1 MVICDR
7 ESLPVSVCVE
17 SASPHEVTLV
27 ERTLAGRLTK
37 QAPVHLVA
45 DRAYDSDPHDKLVK
59 ERFNTELIS
68 PHRRGRVKPKTQ
80 DGRKLRRYKR
90 RWKIERLN
98 AWLQNYRRV
107 ATRYEHTLANF
118 VGFVYLACILI
129 LLRHF

>member
-7 ESLPVSVCVE
+7 ESLPVAIHVG
-17 SASPHEVTLV
+17 SATPHEVTLV
-27 ERTLAGRLTK
+27 EQTLASRLTK
-37 QAPVHLVA
+37 AAPVHLVA
-45 DRAYDSDPHDKLVK
+45 DRAYDSDPLDKQLK
-59 ERFNTELIS
+59 AQGIDLIS

-80 DGRKLRRYKR
+80 DGRKLRRYVR

-107 ATRYEHTLANF
+107 ATRYEHALANF
-118 VGFVYLACILI
+118 VGFVHLACILI

>member
-7 ESLPVSVCVE
+7 ESLPISVVVE

-27 ERTLAGRLTK
+27 ERTLAQRLTK

-59 ERFNTELIS
+59 ERFNTELIA
-68 PHRRGRVKPKTQ
+68 PHRKGRVRAKTQ
-80 DGRKLRRYKR
+80 DGRKLRRYRR

-98 AWLQNYRRV
+98 AWLQNYRRLI
-107 ATRYEHTLANF
+107 TRFDYKLANF
-118 VGFVYLACILI
+118 VGFVHLACMLI